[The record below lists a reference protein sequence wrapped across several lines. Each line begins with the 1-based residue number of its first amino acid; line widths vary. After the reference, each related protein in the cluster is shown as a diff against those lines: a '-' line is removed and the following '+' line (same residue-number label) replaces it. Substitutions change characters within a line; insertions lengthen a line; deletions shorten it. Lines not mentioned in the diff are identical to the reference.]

1 MKITKK
7 TFGVLSS
14 GEKVYLYTLKAG
26 ELVLSIS
33 SLGATWTS
41 LVVPSRKTGAADIIL
56 GYSALG
62 DYTHNKTYIGAT
74 IGRFGN
80 RIGNARFTLGG
91 QVYNLYKNDG
101 THTLHGG
108 RWGFDKRL
116 WTADAYEERDGI
128 FVRFELTSPDGDEGY
143 PGCCKASVCYGLT
156 KSNEIVIDYEGGL
169 DMPCPVNFTNHSYF
183 NLAGEGAGSILSH
196 EVKLFASSY
205 IEVDETLIPTG
216 KLIPV
221 ANTPFDF
228 RTLKSVKQDMVA
240 AGGGYD
246 HCFALDGV
254 YGELRPAAEV
264 FEAGSGRTM
273 KVFTTQP
280 GIQFYTG
287 NFLDNVKGKMG
298 SIYNK
303 HAGFC
308 LETQHF
314 PDSPNRPEFPSAI
327 FGPDRDYHEK
337 VLFSFDW

>member
-1 MKITKK
+1 MKITKR

-26 ELVLSIS
+26 EVVLSIS

-41 LVVPSRKTGAADIIL
+41 LAVPSRKTGITDVIL
-56 GYSALG
+56 GYSALE
-62 DYTHNKTYIGAT
+62 DYTHNNTYIGAT

-80 RIGNARFTLGG
+80 RIGNARFSLDG
-91 QVYNLYKNDG
+91 QTYNLFKNDG
-101 THTLHGG
+101 IHTLHGG
-108 RWGFDKRL
+108 RRGFDKRL
-116 WTADAYEERDGI
+116 WKADAYEERDGI
-128 FVRFELTSPDGDEGY
+128 FVCFELTSPDGDEGY
-143 PGCCKASVCYGLT
+143 PGRCKASVCYGLT
-156 KSNEIVIDYEGGL
+156 KSNEIVIDYAAGL
-169 DMPCPVNFTNHSYF
+169 DSPCPINFTNHSYF
-183 NLAGEGAGSILSH
+183 NLAGEGSGDILSH

-216 KLIPV
+216 KLLPV

-228 RTLKSVKQDMVA
+228 RSRKSVKRDMAA

-246 HCFALDGV
+246 HCFALDGSN
-254 YGELRPAAEV
+254 GELRPAAEV
-264 FEAGSGRTM
+264 FEESSGRIM

-287 NFLDNVKGKMG
+287 NFLDNVQGKMG
-298 SIYNK
+298 AFYNK

-327 FGPDRDYHEK
+327 YGPGRGYHEK
-337 VLFSFDW
+337 ALFSFDW